1 MKKYYLHNGA
11 EQQGPFTF
19 EELTTQSINKYTLIW
34 HDGLKDWTPA
44 EKVDE
49 LKSLLYRT
57 DPPVFTNKQTPPS
70 APLQKESHRSETTQS
85 SYSSVE
91 DKKKSN
97 TGITITIFLIL
108 IVGGFA
114 FFEAL
119 RNGSAYETGGSTYQ
133 EKVLTVEEIEQSQ
146 PTAFLKADGNYNE
159 NFWGTKIK
167 VHGVI
172 TNSATVATYK
182 DAVVR
187 VTYYS
192 KTKTNLGSNDYTIY
206 ESFPP
211 HSTTNFELKIENY
224 KDVHSIGWE
233 VVSAV
238 AY

>member
-1 MKKYYLHNGA
+1 MKKYYLHNGT
-11 EQQGPFTF
+11 EQQGPFTL
-19 EELTTQSINKYTLIW
+19 EELTTKSIDKYTLIW
-34 HDGLKDWTPA
+34 YEGLEDWIPA

-49 LKSLLYRT
+49 LKDLLNRT
-57 DPPVFTNKQTPPS
+57 EPPVLTNKQTPPS
-70 APLQKESHRSETTQS
+70 PPIQKESHRIETTHS
-85 SYSSVE
+85 SQPSVE
-91 DKKKSN
+91 NKKKSN
-97 TGITITIFLIL
+97 RGITITIFLIL

-114 FFEAL
+114 FFETL
-119 RNGSAYETGGSTYQ
+119 RNGSAYETGVDTYQ
-133 EKVLTVEEIEQSQ
+133 QKVLTVEEIEQSQ
-146 PTAFLKADGNYNE
+146 PTVFLQADGNYNE

-211 HSTTNFELKIENY
+211 HSTTNFELKIKNY
-224 KDVHSIGWE
+224 KDVNSIGWE

-238 AY
+238 AN